1 MNYKFTRY
9 EMETSVIFNAE
20 EKTATLYTRD
30 KAVMRRLNKFVKEFP
45 DIFKCIAKTDVD
57 ATYEFPKKYAMP
69 KRPRIMSEERR
80 AEMAERL
87 AKARAA
93 QDKETVSELEDELDD
108 EFDDELDEEQ
118 GEERENEEQ
127 D

>member
-30 KAVMRRLNKFVKEFP
+30 KAVMRRMDKIVKEFP
-45 DIFKCIAKTDVD
+45 DLFKCIRRTEAD

-80 AEMAERL
+80 AQMAERL
-87 AKARAA
+87 AKARA
-93 QDKETVSELEDELDD
+93 DKDKNDEELLEELLDD
-108 EFDDELDEEQ
+108 EDDEEIEDEEDEVDEEQ
-118 GEERENEEQ
+118 